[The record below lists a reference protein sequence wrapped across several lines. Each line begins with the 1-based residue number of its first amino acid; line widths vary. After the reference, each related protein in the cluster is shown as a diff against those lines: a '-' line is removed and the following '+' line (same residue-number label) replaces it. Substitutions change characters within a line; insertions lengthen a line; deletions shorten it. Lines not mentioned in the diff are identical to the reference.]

1 MNSHANEIT
10 FEKVTIFNLLIA
22 KVMDIT
28 DQASST
34 FALFQ
39 EMLVNLLEAS
49 VKISN
54 EFQMCNIKLVL
65 AN

>member
-1 MNSHANEIT
+1 MNSHTNEIT

-22 KVMDIT
+22 KVMDNT

-39 EMLVNLLEAS
+39 EMLVNLLEIS
-49 VKISN
+49 VRISN
-54 EFQMCNIKLVL
+54 VRLYVTLNQF
-65 AN
+65 

>member
-10 FEKVTIFNLLIA
+10 FEKVTIFNLLIT

-39 EMLVNLLEAS
+39 EMLVNLLEIS
-49 VKISN
+49 VRISN
-54 EFQMCNIKLVL
+54 VKLYVTL
-65 AN
+65 N

>member
-1 MNSHANEIT
+1 MNSHTNEIT

-22 KVMDIT
+22 KVMNIT

-39 EMLVNLLEAS
+39 EMLVNLLEIS
-49 VKISN
+49 VRISN
-54 EFQMCNIKLVL
+54 VRLYVTLN
-65 AN
+65 